1 MDISKLVE
9 DGARALALQ
18 EHSAKGVA
26 QIWDNDLQPERGNY
40 ESAARAVL
48 AIALAEDAAGLC
60 ERLEKRAA
68 FWERYWTGRSLQD
81 PDSGPIREAAALLR
95 SLSLRVEAEKRA
107 REDAQME
114 LKRHFPVSKYNGLDI
129 EQWKDRCMAA
139 ERVLA
144 MAPMR
149 WREKWFGSPPQKG
162 SWIYA
167 DRDPVAFIGETE
179 ADHAECGKIVLAHNA
194 ALEAA
199 EAHSAELAKV
209 LENILDTYRRV
220 YYMPKPG
227 DGKLMWKAIDEA
239 RSLLASRRTQIH
251 NKKL

>member
-48 AIALAEDAAGLC
+48 AIALAAAAAGLC

-81 PDSGPIREAAALLR
+81 PDSGPIREAAAMIR

-107 REDAQME
+107 REE
-114 LKRHFPVSKYNGLDI
+114 
-129 EQWKDRCMAA
+129 A
-139 ERVLA
+139 ERERDETIA
-144 MAPMR
+144 QSKR
-149 WREKWFGSPPQKG
+149 NW
-162 SWIYA
+162 A
-167 DRDPVAFIGETE
+167 D
-179 ADHAECGKIVLAHNA
+179 CGKMHDALGPALQIVCLSEELCDAVD
-194 ALEAA
+194 A
-199 EAHSAELAKV
+199 EAEDVGTGKRNSLRVLQEIGPLVVKVRKQAE
-209 LENILDTYRRV
+209 
-220 YYMPKPG
+220 
-227 DGKLMWKAIDEA
+227 EA
-239 RSLLASRRTQIH
+239 FNGWPRF
-251 NKKL
+251 

>member
-40 ESAARAVL
+40 ESAARAAF

-107 REDAQME
+107 REE
-114 LKRHFPVSKYNGLDI
+114 
-129 EQWKDRCMAA
+129 A
-139 ERVLA
+139 ERE
-144 MAPMR
+144 R
-149 WREKWFGSPPQKG
+149 REEELREDARLG
-162 SWIYA
+162 
-167 DRDPVAFIGETE
+167 
-179 ADHAECGKIVLAHNA
+179 A
-194 ALEAA
+194 ALARAESA
-199 EAHSAELAKV
+199 EAHSAALARALEELSAKV
-209 LENILDTYRRV
+209 DAFWNDPERPSVHRMRSKSVHELSDAQRR
-220 YYMPKPG
+220 
-227 DGKLMWKAIDEA
+227 A
-239 RSLLASRRTQIH
+239 RSLLAPKEDTDA
-251 NKKL
+251 

>member
-1 MDISKLVE
+1 MQASDFDHRCTEPTCCVYGQPTTTSCLCHKSRE
-9 DGARALALQ
+9 DMML
-18 EHSAKGVA
+18 
-26 QIWDNDLQPERGNY
+26 
-40 ESAARAVL
+40 
-48 AIALAEDAAGLC
+48 
-60 ERLEKRAA
+60 
-68 FWERYWTGRSLQD
+68 
-81 PDSGPIREAAALLR
+81 AAL
-95 SLSLRVEAEKRA
+95 VAEKRA

-194 ALEAA
+194 ALESAETHSAALARALEEARDELLECKADYHRNPSSVIDKCNAVLA
-199 EAHSAELAKV
+199 EARTA
-209 LENILDTYRRV
+209 LEGRD
-220 YYMPKPG
+220 
-227 DGKLMWKAIDEA
+227 A
-239 RSLLASRRTQIH
+239 
-251 NKKL
+251 